1 MFFADRGDDRVLR
14 KMNGKRYPQP
24 ALLFKACGTHLWVR
38 ALDRHARPKAET
50 RMCMAP
56 FWNCYDNG
64 VVCTGSMKIPR
75 EKTVAAID
83 VWENSFFE
91 SEFTHAAGV
100 RKHSRFP
107 GGLLAM
113 WRFFEGR
120 KEFPRKYLVKLPQT
134 LAEFVNDHDHSY
146 RNQIQPGN

>member
-1 MFFADRGDDRVLR
+1 MIVWWGSCQLENHVLADRGDDRVLR

-83 VWENSFFE
+83 VWGELIFRERVYSRLRG
-91 SEFTHAAGV
+91 SRTRAISRRPLGDVAV
-100 RKHSRFP
+100 PRRKKRIPQEVP
-107 GGLLAM
+107 GEVATDT
-113 WRFFEGR
+113 RRIRER
-120 KEFPRKYLVKLPQT
+120 P
-134 LAEFVNDHDHSY
+134 
-146 RNQIQPGN
+146 